1 MYIHIKEFFNFHN
14 ANTKSFKTANA
25 LSLTLYDLTFF
36 KLASMSNSYRFLK
49 ELYFKI
55 PPPIFHQVEK
65 KNLFQNTKYTKN
77 CSKIYFTKMS
87 ISEKNHVPFINPKM
101 TIIL

>member
-55 PPPIFHQVEK
+55 PPHFPSSRK
-65 KNLFQNTKYTKN
+65 
-77 CSKIYFTKMS
+77 KIYFKILSTLK
-87 ISEKNHVPFINPKM
+87 IVVKYTLPKCQFQKKTM
-101 TIIL
+101 CHLLTQR